1 MVPFVLCNN
10 HSRLIRVYVCS
21 FCSLFSS
28 LKQTFRSLH
37 ISLFS
42 IDCTVIITLGLFF
55 IFIFIF
61 TLSVRLTPYP
71 TTNLRPCVCFITF
84 FFLYYFF
91 GRNQLNLCFY
101 FDSNNNKVIRV
112 CLSLSLLSLFYSA
125 DVSVFCVNVNSTC
138 ACPYTLSSHPF
149 ILAPYFS

>member
-1 MVPFVLCNN
+1 MHSFLFLTFPAPSPSPTERRRKKPLGSDTFCYLKKNWERKRKKMVPFVLCNN

-61 TLSVRLTPYP
+61 YFKCTPHPLSNYKPP
-71 TTNLRPCVCFITF
+71 SVCLF
-84 FFLYYFF
+84 YYFF
-91 GRNQLNLCFY
+91 F
-101 FDSNNNKVIRV
+101 
-112 CLSLSLLSLFYSA
+112 SLLFLWS
-125 DVSVFCVNVNSTC
+125 
-138 ACPYTLSSHPF
+138 
-149 ILAPYFS
+149 

>member
-55 IFIFIF
+55 IFIFF

-84 FFLYYFF
+84 FF
-91 GRNQLNLCFY
+91 
-101 FDSNNNKVIRV
+101 
-112 CLSLSLLSLFYSA
+112 SLLFLWS
-125 DVSVFCVNVNSTC
+125 
-138 ACPYTLSSHPF
+138 
-149 ILAPYFS
+149 